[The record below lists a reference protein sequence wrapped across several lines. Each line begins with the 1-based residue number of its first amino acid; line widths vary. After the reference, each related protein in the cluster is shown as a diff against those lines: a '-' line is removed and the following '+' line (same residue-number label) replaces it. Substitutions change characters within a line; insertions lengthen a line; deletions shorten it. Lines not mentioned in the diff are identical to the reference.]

1 MKKTTLSLAFMAGL
15 ITLSSCT
22 TSNGSISQG
31 VGSAI
36 LNSAINGAT
45 SNATNTATTA
55 VNGLSNILGSIL
67 GSSATLSQKNIE
79 GTWNYT
85 GSDCVFESENLLAKA
100 GGAVAA
106 NKVENELNTQLSKF
120 GIKKGAC
127 TFTFNGDNT
136 YSAKLGSRTIQ
147 GQYTLDTKNKK
158 IKMTYLGG
166 LATMTP
172 RIAMTNGKL
181 SLLLESDKML
191 KLMKGVSALSK
202 NSSISAVSSI
212 LSNYNGMYIGMKL
225 SK

>member
-1 MKKTTLSLAFMAGL
+1 MKKITLSLALLAG
-15 ITLSSCT
+15 IVSFSSCG
-22 TSNGSISQG
+22 TSNGSIAQG

-36 LNSAINGAT
+36 LNGAINGGNSSASST
-45 SNATNTATTA
+45 TTA
-55 VNGLSNILGSIL
+55 GVNALGNILGSIL
-67 GSSATLSQKNIE
+67 GSSATLSESSIQ

-106 NKVENELNTQLSKF
+106 NKVESELNTQLAKF
-120 GIKKGAC
+120 GIKQGAC
-127 TFTFNGDNT
+127 TFTFNSDKT
-136 YSAKLGSRTIQ
+136 YTAKLGTRTIQ

-166 LATMTP
+166 LASMTP
-172 RIAMTNGKL
+172 RVAMTNGKL
-181 SLLLESDKML
+181 SLLIESDKML
-191 KLMKGVSALSK
+191 NLMKGVSALSK
-202 NSSISAVSSI
+202 SSSLSAVSSI